1 MAAPTNTPED
11 QDFLPTSED
20 FEDCGHGEGILGD
33 CEVNGDD
40 EQAYA
45 ATRIQAARRGRM
57 ARDELA
63 RKRHDDRLAP
73 AQSLT
78 VELANKSA
86 HTLALTP
93 DGLGWACKCLA
104 AVGLRLGSL
113 ADGLAHLPSLTS
125 VDLSDNRLI
134 SLEGLEF
141 LPRLSSLICRGNR
154 LQGVLDFP
162 CPAGAHGLAGLSVL
176 RHADL
181 RNNAISGAIS
191 LPVSAGGRPIGV
203 DAHLRLETLLL
214 DHNKLRSLRGVEVLE
229 HLAHFSVSSNQLQDT
244 AGAGALIRVRTLDL
258 SKNTL
263 TTCDELGEMVALQTC
278 HLQKNRLT
286 RLPSLAKLQAL
297 SDLDL
302 SSNNL
307 PDLEALTS
315 AIGSA
320 KSRLL
325 QVSPLATLD
334 VRGNPLLDGRDD
346 VRLELLHQ
354 LPNLSSLCGE
364 PAQPHERVFA
374 HNLHG
379 ADSERLADIR
389 RVTGGFADKLN
400 TAENLELPKMLAAYR
415 HQVSSAHRIANQ
427 QSQPATRSPT
437 AAAAH

>member
-1 MAAPTNTPED
+1 M
-11 QDFLPTSED
+11 
-20 FEDCGHGEGILGD
+20 
-33 CEVNGDD
+33 
-40 EQAYA
+40 
-45 ATRIQAARRGRM
+45 
-57 ARDELA
+57 
-63 RKRHDDRLAP
+63 
-73 AQSLT
+73 
-78 VELANKSA
+78 
-86 HTLALTP
+86 
-93 DGLGWACKCLA
+93 
-104 AVGLRLGSL
+104 
-113 ADGLAHLPSLTS
+113 
-125 VDLSDNRLI
+125 I

-162 CPAGAHGLAGLSVL
+162 CPEGAHGLAGVSVL

-263 TTCDELGEMVALQTC
+263 TTCHELGEMVALQSC

-286 RLPSLAKLQAL
+286 RLPSLAKLKAL

-315 AIGSA
+315 AIGGA

-334 VRGNPLLDGRDD
+334 VRGNPLLAAEMTFDSSFSISCLTCPASAASLPSPTSASLRTTCMGRTASGLRRSAALPAALTTSLTPRNTSSCRRCLQLTAIRFAPHHEPTKPACNTLSYCCCRTLTLSK
-346 VRLELLHQ
+346 RLYARMLLMMTDHV
-354 LPNLSSLCGE
+354 PLCISCRSQYTKAFKE
-364 PAQPHERVFA
+364 
-374 HNLHG
+374 
-379 ADSERLADIR
+379 R
-389 RVTGGFADKLN
+389 RVADEHVAKGAGFW
-400 TAENLELPKMLAAYR
+400 R
-415 HQVSSAHRIANQ
+415 
-427 QSQPATRSPT
+427 
-437 AAAAH
+437 